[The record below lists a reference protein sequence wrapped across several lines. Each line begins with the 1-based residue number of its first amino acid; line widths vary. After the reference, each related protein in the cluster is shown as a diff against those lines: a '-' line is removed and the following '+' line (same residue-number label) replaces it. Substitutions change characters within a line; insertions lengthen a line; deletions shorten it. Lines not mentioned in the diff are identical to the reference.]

1 LITEAAPQHE
11 SKRLTIVSLSGAA
24 RAHPDVLAAAVRA
37 GLSGRPRSLPWQ
49 FFYDELGSRL
59 FDQICTLPEYYLTR
73 TEDAILRD
81 HAGAMVAG
89 WSLVQ
94 PPCLLELGSGS
105 AVKTQRLIAAALQ
118 TYGTL
123 HYIPIDVSATFLEE
137 SAQTLV
143 GRFPALSVTGYV
155 ADYQTALPVAAA
167 QIDGPKL
174 VVFLGSSIG
183 NYSPEEAVALLGQV
197 ARIMRP
203 EDRLL
208 LGTDLAKDR
217 ATLEAAYD
225 DAQGVTA
232 QFNGNLLRRI
242 NRELGADFDLDQFR
256 HHAVYRPELGR
267 VEMHLIARSDQVV
280 QIPAADVTV
289 RFEAGESIH
298 TESSYKYTRDVLR
311 HLAERSGLFEEAFWV
326 DRDGRFRV
334 QRWRLRDR
342 STATPPRDRP
352 KAPIRS

>member
-1 LITEAAPQHE
+1 
-11 SKRLTIVSLSGAA
+11 
-24 RAHPDVLAAAVRA
+24 
-37 GLSGRPRSLPWQ
+37 
-49 FFYDELGSRL
+49 
-59 FDQICTLPEYYLTR
+59 
-73 TEDAILRD
+73 
-81 HAGAMVAG
+81 MVAG
-89 WSLVQ
+89 WSPVQ

-143 GRFPALSVTGYV
+143 RRFPALSVTGYV

-174 VVFLGSSIG
+174 VVFLGSSLG

-232 QFNGNLLRRI
+232 QFNVNLLRRI

-256 HHAVYRPELGR
+256 HRAVYRPELGR

-280 QIPAADVTV
+280 RIPAADLTV
-289 RFEAGESIH
+289 RLEAGESIH
-298 TESSYKYTRDVLR
+298 TESSHKYTRDVLR
-311 HLAERSGLFEEAFWV
+311 HLAERSGLIEEAFWV

-342 STATPPRDRP
+342 STGTPTKDARRPRRGPD
-352 KAPIRS
+352 PIRSARMETSDCRLDRRQHNPTAKPFRIVLCVSIAHSVRARFALPAGGSKKKRARSALSSR

>member
-1 LITEAAPQHE
+1 LIIEAAPQHA
-11 SKRLTIVSLSGAA
+11 SKRLSIVSLSTPT
-24 RAHPDVLAAAVRA
+24 RAHPENFAVAVRA
-37 GLSGRPRSLPWQ
+37 GLRGRPRSLPWQ

-59 FDQICTLPEYYLTR
+59 FDRICGLPEYYLTR

-81 HAGAMVAG
+81 HAEAMVAG

-105 AVKTQRLIAAALQ
+105 AVKTQRLITAALK

-123 HYIPIDVSATFLEE
+123 HYVPIDVSATFLEE

-143 GRFPALSVTGYV
+143 ARFPALNVTGYV

-167 QIDGPKL
+167 RIDGPKL

-183 NYSPEEAVALLGQV
+183 NYSPEQAIALLGQV

-280 QIPAADVTV
+280 LIPAADLTV

-298 TESSYKYTRDVLR
+298 TESSYKYTRDQLR
-311 HLAERSGLFEEAFWV
+311 HLADRSGLIEEAFWV

-342 STATPPRDRP
+342 SRAMPQGDRP
-352 KAPIRS
+352 KTPSRF